1 MALATKFKL
10 GGNGVYI
17 AKNMTPGL
25 VELANPVHVLAQ
37 LGHVWPIQ
45 VNTYMTE
52 FLYA

>member
-1 MALATKFKL
+1 MMALTKFKL
-10 GGNGVYI
+10 GTNGVYI

-25 VELANPVHVLAQ
+25 VELANPVHALPQ

-52 FLYA
+52 FFYA